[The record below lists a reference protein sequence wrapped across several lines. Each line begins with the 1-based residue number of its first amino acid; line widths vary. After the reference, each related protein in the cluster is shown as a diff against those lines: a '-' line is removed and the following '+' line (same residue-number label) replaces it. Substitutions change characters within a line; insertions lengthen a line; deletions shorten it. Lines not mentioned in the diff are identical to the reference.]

1 MSEIQDKA
9 RSIVSDIDKLRALI
23 KSVPLFSLTVAD
35 LASIQSAEYQMD
47 LLMIWMREGIPWK

>member
-9 RSIVSDIDKLRALI
+9 HDIYNNIDELRALI

-35 LASIQSAEYQMD
+35 LVSIQNVEYQMD
-47 LLMIWMREGIPWK
+47 LLMIWMREGVPWK